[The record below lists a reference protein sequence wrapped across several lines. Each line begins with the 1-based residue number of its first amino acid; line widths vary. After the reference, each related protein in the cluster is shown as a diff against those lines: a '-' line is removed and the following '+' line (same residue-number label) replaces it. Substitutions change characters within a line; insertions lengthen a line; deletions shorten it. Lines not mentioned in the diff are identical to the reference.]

1 MKRILIFLAILLSG
15 FYLAYTFGLWDLLTN
30 LQDFKHLLVASGWQ
44 GYIWFI
50 VLSILVSVFL
60 LPGQLLAL
68 VGGMVYGGLVGGI
81 LTVVGATLGAAIAFV
96 LGKYVARDYIVQ
108 HFGQRPVFQKIEQGV
123 LTNGTTFLVF
133 TRLVPIFPYAIQSYA
148 YALTPMSLGKFTLI
162 SFITMMPASFI
173 YTFMAAE
180 IVKNGV
186 SWKLLLELTIAGLLL
201 ALLTLLPKRLSPKIR
216 QLNSEYKSKEK
227 N

>member
-1 MKRILIFLAILLSG
+1 
-15 FYLAYTFGLWDLLTN
+15 
-30 LQDFKHLLVASGWQ
+30 
-44 GYIWFI
+44 
-50 VLSILVSVFL
+50 
-60 LPGQLLAL
+60 
-68 VGGMVYGGLVGGI
+68 MVYGGLVGGI
-81 LTVVGATLGAAIAFV
+81 LTVIGATLGAAIAFV

-148 YALTPMSLGKFTLI
+148 YALTPMSLGKFTAI
-162 SFITMMPASFI
+162 SFVTMMPASFI

-186 SWKLLLELTIAGLLL
+186 SWKLLLELTIAGILL

-216 QLNSEYKSKEK
+216 QLNSEYKPKEK

>member
-60 LPGQLLAL
+60 LPGQLLA
-68 VGGMVYGGLVGGI
+68 GWGMVYGGLVGGI